1 MDQGF
6 VLRLLT
12 TVTPSTTPV
21 FRTASPTSRVLKN
34 VFIQPA
40 QGPVINI
47 HDVPFDA
54 TVQHL
59 KNMYF
64 YKTNQDPQHIR
75 LIYGGK
81 ELEDDRS
88 GRGNYM
94 IISVK
99 TEAF

>member
-21 FRTASPTSRVLKN
+21 SRTKSSTSRVLKN

-88 GRGNYM
+88 GRGNDM
-94 IISVK
+94 MISVK
-99 TEAF
+99 IEAF